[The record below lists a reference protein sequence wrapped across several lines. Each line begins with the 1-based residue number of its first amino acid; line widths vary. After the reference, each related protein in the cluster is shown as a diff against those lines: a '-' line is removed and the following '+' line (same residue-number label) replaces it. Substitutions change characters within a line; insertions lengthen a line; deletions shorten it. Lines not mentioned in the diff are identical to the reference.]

1 MVLQCAVVGKIM
13 KKKFIIVF
21 LLLLL
26 VGLTGCNKKKETLK
40 ISDLEKYKNISIS
53 DIQRVEVD
61 YITLLGGNL
70 LLMIKII
77 YKMFMKH

>member
-26 VGLTGCNKKKETLK
+26 VGLTGCDNKKP
-40 ISDLEKYKNISIS
+40 EKDFKR
-53 DIQRVEVD
+53 IQD
-61 YITLLGGNL
+61 
-70 LLMIKII
+70 
-77 YKMFMKH
+77 F